1 MLATQGTRHVPTT
14 NSISRL
20 RLVYCHSPSM
30 DEGTE
35 LVEAYGEHQH
45 CGADS
50 RLPLQI
56 RHHRC
61 VAAVEAGPSAS
72 TSSRLRLTPGE
83 SGTGKSCLL
92 YQCIHETCES
102 LLCAAPEGARW
113 CAGCATAMTAC
124 AA

>member
-1 MLATQGTRHVPTT
+1 
-14 NSISRL
+14 
-20 RLVYCHSPSM
+20 M

-35 LVEAYGEHQH
+35 LVEAYGELEHDS
-45 CGADS
+45 ADS

-72 TSSRLRLTPGE
+72 TSSGLRLRLTPGE

-102 LLCAAPEGARW
+102 LCAAPEGAGW
-113 CAGCATAMTAC
+113 CAGCAAAMTAC